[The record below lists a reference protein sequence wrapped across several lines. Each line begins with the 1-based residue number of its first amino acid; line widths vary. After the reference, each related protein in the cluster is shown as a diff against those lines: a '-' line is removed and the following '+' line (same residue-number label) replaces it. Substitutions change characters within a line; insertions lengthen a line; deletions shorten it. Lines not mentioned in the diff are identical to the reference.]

1 MVTERQREIGIRMAL
16 GANQGTVVGDVMRQG
31 LGLAA
36 VGIAAG
42 IVAALGLGRLVATL
56 LFGVT
61 ATDPATLIAVVGQI
75 ALVAALASGLP
86 AWRASRVDPTI
97 ALRSE

>member
-42 IVAALGLGRLVATL
+42 IVAALGLGRLVASL

-61 ATDPATLIAVVGQI
+61 ATDPATLVAVVGTI